1 MVRYTLFIIMFV
13 FANLLRY
20 HCYTYIYFS
29 FISLKSLMFMCL
41 IVQCP
46 FCVGIYLMLYMCQYF
61 QKLKK
66 YPLSRSAHWNAHWN
80 SRMVRS
86 KIKKQGG
93 AKIRKLLFSAHWS
106 ENFEKVEEQNLK
118 FYLSSVV
125 TLYYLQLQRYKVQI
139 LYFKNTECF

>member
-1 MVRYTLFIIMFV
+1 MVRYTQFIIMFV
-13 FANLLRY
+13 FANLLWY

-29 FISLKSLMFMCL
+29 FISLMFMCL

-46 FCVGIYLMLYMCQYF
+46 FCVCTYLMLYMCQYF

-66 YPLSRSAHWNAHWN
+66 YPLSRSAQWNAHWN
-80 SRMVRS
+80 LRMVRS

-93 AKIRKLLFSAHWS
+93 AIIRKLLFSAHWS

-139 LYFKNTECF
+139 LYFKNAECF

>member
-1 MVRYTLFIIMFV
+1 MVRYTLFICLFLQI
-13 FANLLRY
+13 
-20 HCYTYIYFS
+20 CYDSIVTYIYFS
-29 FISLKSLMFMCL
+29 SISLMFMCL

-46 FCVGIYLMLYMCQYF
+46 FRVCTYLMLYMCEYF
-61 QKLKK
+61 QKKKKKK
-66 YPLSRSAHWNAHWN
+66 YPLSRSAQWNAHWN
-80 SRMVRS
+80 SCMVRS

-139 LYFKNTECF
+139 LYFKNAECF

>member
-13 FANLLRY
+13 FALLWY

-29 FISLKSLMFMCL
+29 FISLMFMCL

-46 FCVGIYLMLYMCQYF
+46 FCVCTYLMLYMCQYF

-66 YPLSRSAHWNAHWN
+66 NPLSRSAHWNSCMA
-80 SRMVRS
+80 RS